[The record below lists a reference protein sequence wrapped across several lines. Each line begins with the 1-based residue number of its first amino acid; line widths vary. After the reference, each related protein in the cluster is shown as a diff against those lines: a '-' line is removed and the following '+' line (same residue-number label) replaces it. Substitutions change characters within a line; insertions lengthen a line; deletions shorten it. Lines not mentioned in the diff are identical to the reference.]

1 VKNILFITML
11 LGVGYSQCN
20 ESNWQ
25 DYYPNM
31 SGCALQGANLAG
43 ADLSGANL
51 CNLTGSPS
59 GDICEQPDGITDEN
73 GDGYDDVSYEAGYI
87 AGHSDGVIVGMESVD
102 ITMDNQAVCEDC
114 YADGEASVD
123 TNSDGLVDEFP
134 LITILGDPVLLLTQ
148 SFDSE
153 SYTDAGASC
162 FAGDTE
168 FSHAVEVSGQV
179 VNMSNIGTYIITY
192 NCSDTE
198 GNQAMSKSRTV
209 IVQAD
214 YTDTDEDGY
223 DDASYD
229 AGATSG
235 DISLDGVH
243 NIIDIVM
250 AVDMLLNP

>member
-1 VKNILFITML
+1 
-11 LGVGYSQCN
+11 
-20 ESNWQ
+20 
-25 DYYPNM
+25 
-31 SGCALQGANLAG
+31 
-43 ADLSGANL
+43 
-51 CNLTGSPS
+51 LTGSPS
-59 GDICEQPDGITDEN
+59 GNICEQPDGITDEN

-153 SYTDAGASC
+153 NYTDAGASC

-229 AGATSG
+229 AGAESG
-235 DISLDGVH
+235 DLNLDGVDNVLDVVILVD
-243 NIIDIVM
+243 NI
-250 AVDMLLNP
+250 LNP